1 MIAFFP
7 LLTASKA
14 ASFNKFSK
22 SAPENPTVLLA
33 IFSNL
38 TPLENS
44 IIECK
49 KTRDKI
55 KQYIKTLE
63 KEILKIKEK
72 LIKYLK
78 KNNKERAKFEL
89 KRKKMYEMQISNSE
103 KQLEIIIEK
112 IIEIEKTQIESEV
125 LKTLNQS
132 NEILIKLN
140 EEVSIDK
147 WELIND
153 ELGQIKMEQ
162 DEVKNFFNNNHL
174 NYNDD
179 SYFDLEIENI
189 LKEESENNN
198 KEINEN
204 NIQNYSDNNNKI
216 FPEVYK
222 GNLFNDSNQINEI
235 KSKKLIIE

>member
-1 MIAFFP
+1 MENFILGIKNFFN
-7 LLTASKA
+7 
-14 ASFNKFSK
+14 FNSSQK
-22 SAPENPTVLLA
+22 ENKKIL
-33 IFSNL
+33 NL

-63 KEILKIKEK
+63 KEILKVK
-72 LIKYLK
+72 
-78 KNNKERAKFEL
+78 A
-89 KRKKMYEMQISNSE
+89 NS
-103 KQLEIIIEK
+103 IIIEK

-140 EEVSIDK
+140 EEVSVDK

-222 GNLFNDSNQINEI
+222 GNLFNDSNQRNEI

>member
-1 MIAFFP
+1 MENFILGIKNFFN
-7 LLTASKA
+7 
-14 ASFNKFSK
+14 FNSSQK
-22 SAPENPTVLLA
+22 ENKKIL
-33 IFSNL
+33 NL

-63 KEILKIKEK
+63 KEILKVKAK
-72 LIKYLK
+72 SIKYLK

-222 GNLFNDSNQINEI
+222 GNLFNDSNQRNEI

>member
-1 MIAFFP
+1 MENFILGIKNFFN
-7 LLTASKA
+7 
-14 ASFNKFSK
+14 FNSSQK
-22 SAPENPTVLLA
+22 ENKKIL
-33 IFSNL
+33 NL

-63 KEILKIKEK
+63 KEVLKVKAK
-72 LIKYLK
+72 SIKYLK

-140 EEVSIDK
+140 EEVSVDK

-179 SYFDLEIENI
+179 SYFYLEIENI

-222 GNLFNDSNQINEI
+222 GNLFNDSNQRNEI

>member
-1 MIAFFP
+1 MENIILGIKNFFN
-7 LLTASKA
+7 
-14 ASFNKFSK
+14 FNSSQK
-22 SAPENPTVLLA
+22 ENKKIL
-33 IFSNL
+33 NL

-63 KEILKIKEK
+63 KEILKVKAK
-72 LIKYLK
+72 SIKYLK

-204 NIQNYSDNNNKI
+204 NIQNYSDNNNKV

-222 GNLFNDSNQINEI
+222 GNLFNDSNQRNEI

>member
-1 MIAFFP
+1 MENFILGIKNFFN
-7 LLTASKA
+7 
-14 ASFNKFSK
+14 FNSSQK
-22 SAPENPTVLLA
+22 ENKKIL
-33 IFSNL
+33 NL

-63 KEILKIKEK
+63 KEILKVKAK
-72 LIKYLK
+72 SIKYLK

-140 EEVSIDK
+140 EEVSVDK
-147 WELIND
+147 WEFIND

-222 GNLFNDSNQINEI
+222 GNLFNDSNQRNEI

>member
-1 MIAFFP
+1 MENFILGIKNFFN
-7 LLTASKA
+7 
-14 ASFNKFSK
+14 FNSSQK
-22 SAPENPTVLLA
+22 ENKKIL
-33 IFSNL
+33 NL

-63 KEILKIKEK
+63 KEILKVKAK
-72 LIKYLK
+72 SIKYLK
-78 KNNKERAKFEL
+78 NNNKERAKFEL

-140 EEVSIDK
+140 EEVSVDK

-222 GNLFNDSNQINEI
+222 GNLFNDSNQRNEI

>member
-1 MIAFFP
+1 MENFILGIKNFFN
-7 LLTASKA
+7 
-14 ASFNKFSK
+14 FNSSQK
-22 SAPENPTVLLA
+22 ENKKIL
-33 IFSNL
+33 NL

-63 KEILKIKEK
+63 KEVLKVKAK
-72 LIKYLK
+72 SIKYLK

-89 KRKKMYEMQISNSE
+89 KRKKMYEIQISNSE

-140 EEVSIDK
+140 EEVSVDK

-222 GNLFNDSNQINEI
+222 GNLFNDSNQRNEI

>member
-1 MIAFFP
+1 MENFILGIKNFFY
-7 LLTASKA
+7 
-14 ASFNKFSK
+14 FNSSQK
-22 SAPENPTVLLA
+22 ENKKIL
-33 IFSNL
+33 NL

-55 KQYIKTLE
+55 KQYIKNLE
-63 KEILKIKEK
+63 KEILKVKAK
-72 LIKYLK
+72 SIKYLK

-140 EEVSIDK
+140 DEVSIDK

-198 KEINEN
+198 IEINEN
-204 NIQNYSDNNNKI
+204 NMENAEDENNNYNEEEADI
-216 FPEVYK
+216 E
-222 GNLFNDSNQINEI
+222 NQEM
-235 KSKKLIIE
+235 S

>member
-1 MIAFFP
+1 MENIILGIKNFFN
-7 LLTASKA
+7 
-14 ASFNKFSK
+14 FNSSQK
-22 SAPENPTVLLA
+22 ENKKIL
-33 IFSNL
+33 NL

-63 KEILKIKEK
+63 KEILKVKEK
-72 LIKYLK
+72 SIKYLK
-78 KNNKERAKFEL
+78 NNNKERAKFEL

>member
-1 MIAFFP
+1 MENFIVGIKNFFN
-7 LLTASKA
+7 
-14 ASFNKFSK
+14 FNSSQK
-22 SAPENPTVLLA
+22 ENKKIL
-33 IFSNL
+33 NL

-63 KEILKIKEK
+63 KEILKIKAK
-72 LIKYLK
+72 SIKYLK

-222 GNLFNDSNQINEI
+222 GNLFNDSNQRNEI

>member
-1 MIAFFP
+1 MENFILGIKNFFN
-7 LLTASKA
+7 
-14 ASFNKFSK
+14 FNSSQK
-22 SAPENPTVLLA
+22 ENKKIL
-33 IFSNL
+33 NL

-63 KEILKIKEK
+63 KEILKVKEK
-72 LIKYLK
+72 SIKYLK
-78 KNNKERAKFEL
+78 NNNKERAKFEL

-140 EEVSIDK
+140 EEVSVDK
-147 WELIND
+147 WEFIND

-179 SYFDLEIENI
+179 SYLDLEIENI

-204 NIQNYSDNNNKI
+204 NIQNYSDNNNKV

-222 GNLFNDSNQINEI
+222 GNLFNDSNQRNEI

>member
-1 MIAFFP
+1 MENFILGIKNFFN
-7 LLTASKA
+7 
-14 ASFNKFSK
+14 FNSSQK
-22 SAPENPTVLLA
+22 ENKKIL
-33 IFSNL
+33 NL

-63 KEILKIKEK
+63 KEILKVKAK
-72 LIKYLK
+72 SIKYLK

-179 SYFDLEIENI
+179 SYFDLEIE
-189 LKEESENNN
+189 
-198 KEINEN
+198 
-204 NIQNYSDNNNKI
+204 I
-216 FPEVYK
+216 F
-222 GNLFNDSNQINEI
+222 
-235 KSKKLIIE
+235 

>member
-1 MIAFFP
+1 MENFILGIKNFFN
-7 LLTASKA
+7 
-14 ASFNKFSK
+14 FNSSQK
-22 SAPENPTVLLA
+22 ENKKIL
-33 IFSNL
+33 NL

-63 KEILKIKEK
+63 KEILKVKEK
-72 LIKYLK
+72 SIKYLK
-78 KNNKERAKFEL
+78 NNNKERAKFEL

-140 EEVSIDK
+140 EEVSVDK
-147 WELIND
+147 WEFIND

-222 GNLFNDSNQINEI
+222 GNLFNDSNQRNEI

>member
-1 MIAFFP
+1 MENFILGIKNFFN
-7 LLTASKA
+7 
-14 ASFNKFSK
+14 FNSSQK
-22 SAPENPTVLLA
+22 ENKKIL
-33 IFSNL
+33 NL

-63 KEILKIKEK
+63 KEILKIKAK
-72 LIKYLK
+72 SIKYLK

-222 GNLFNDSNQINEI
+222 GNLFNDSNQRNEI

>member
-1 MIAFFP
+1 MENFILGIKNFFN
-7 LLTASKA
+7 
-14 ASFNKFSK
+14 FNSSQK
-22 SAPENPTVLLA
+22 ENKKIL
-33 IFSNL
+33 NL

-63 KEILKIKEK
+63 KEILKIKAK
-72 LIKYLK
+72 SIKYLK

-140 EEVSIDK
+140 EEVSVDK
-147 WELIND
+147 WEFIND

-204 NIQNYSDNNNKI
+204 NIQNYSDNNNKV

-222 GNLFNDSNQINEI
+222 GNLFNDSNQRNEI

>member
-1 MIAFFP
+1 MENFIVGIKNFFN
-7 LLTASKA
+7 
-14 ASFNKFSK
+14 FNSSQK
-22 SAPENPTVLLA
+22 ENKKIL
-33 IFSNL
+33 NL

-63 KEILKIKEK
+63 KEILKVKEK
-72 LIKYLK
+72 SIKYLK
-78 KNNKERAKFEL
+78 NNNKERAKFEL

>member
-1 MIAFFP
+1 MENFILGIKNFFN
-7 LLTASKA
+7 
-14 ASFNKFSK
+14 FNSSQK
-22 SAPENPTVLLA
+22 ENKKIL
-33 IFSNL
+33 NL

-63 KEILKIKEK
+63 KEILKVKAK
-72 LIKYLK
+72 SIKYLK

-140 EEVSIDK
+140 EEVSVDK

-222 GNLFNDSNQINEI
+222 GNLFNDSNQRNEI

>member
-1 MIAFFP
+1 MEYFFTNIKESISNFFG
-7 LLTASKA
+7 LNYEDE
-14 ASFNKFSK
+14 NK
-22 SAPENPTVLLA
+22 L
-33 IFSNL
+33 NL
-38 TPLENS
+38 SPLEKS
-44 IIECK
+44 LIECK
-49 KTRDKI
+49 LIRDKT
-55 KQYIKTLE
+55 KHYITKLE
-63 KEILKIKEK
+63 KESIESKNKAKE
-72 LIKYLK
+72 YL
-78 KNNKERAKFEL
+78 KNNKIERAKFEL

-140 EEVSIDK
+140 EEVSVDK

-204 NIQNYSDNNNKI
+204 NIQNYSDNNNNI

-222 GNLFNDSNQINEI
+222 GNLFNDSNQRNEI

>member
-1 MIAFFP
+1 
-7 LLTASKA
+7 
-14 ASFNKFSK
+14 
-22 SAPENPTVLLA
+22 
-33 IFSNL
+33 
-38 TPLENS
+38 
-44 IIECK
+44 
-49 KTRDKI
+49 
-55 KQYIKTLE
+55 
-63 KEILKIKEK
+63 
-72 LIKYLK
+72 
-78 KNNKERAKFEL
+78 
-89 KRKKMYEMQISNSE
+89 MQISNSE

-198 KEINEN
+198 KKINEN

>member
-1 MIAFFP
+1 MENFILGIKNFFN
-7 LLTASKA
+7 
-14 ASFNKFSK
+14 FNSSQK
-22 SAPENPTVLLA
+22 ENKKIL
-33 IFSNL
+33 NL

-63 KEILKIKEK
+63 KEVLKVKAK
-72 LIKYLK
+72 SIKYLK

-140 EEVSIDK
+140 EEVSVDK

-204 NIQNYSDNNNKI
+204 NIQNYSDNNNKV

-222 GNLFNDSNQINEI
+222 GNLFNDSNQRNEI

>member
-1 MIAFFP
+1 MENIILGIKNFFN
-7 LLTASKA
+7 
-14 ASFNKFSK
+14 FNSSQK
-22 SAPENPTVLLA
+22 ENKKIL
-33 IFSNL
+33 NL

-63 KEILKIKEK
+63 KEILKVKEK
-72 LIKYLK
+72 SIKYLK
-78 KNNKERAKFEL
+78 NNNKERAKFEL

-140 EEVSIDK
+140 EEVSVDK
-147 WELIND
+147 WEFIND

-222 GNLFNDSNQINEI
+222 GNLFNDSNQRNEI

>member
-1 MIAFFP
+1 MENFILGIKNFFN
-7 LLTASKA
+7 
-14 ASFNKFSK
+14 FNSSQK
-22 SAPENPTVLLA
+22 ENKKIL
-33 IFSNL
+33 NL

-63 KEILKIKEK
+63 KEVLKVKAK
-72 LIKYLK
+72 SIKYLK

-140 EEVSIDK
+140 EEVSVDK

-222 GNLFNDSNQINEI
+222 GNLFNDSNQRNEI

>member
-1 MIAFFP
+1 MENFIVGIKNFFN
-7 LLTASKA
+7 
-14 ASFNKFSK
+14 FNSSQK
-22 SAPENPTVLLA
+22 ENKKIL
-33 IFSNL
+33 NL

-63 KEILKIKEK
+63 KEVLKVKAK
-72 LIKYLK
+72 SIKYLK

-140 EEVSIDK
+140 EEVSVDK

-222 GNLFNDSNQINEI
+222 GNLFNDSNQRNEI

>member
-1 MIAFFP
+1 MENFILGIKNFFN
-7 LLTASKA
+7 
-14 ASFNKFSK
+14 FNSSQK
-22 SAPENPTVLLA
+22 ENKKIL
-33 IFSNL
+33 NL

-49 KTRDKI
+49 QTRDKI

-63 KEILKIKEK
+63 KEILKVKEK
-72 LIKYLK
+72 SIKYLK
-78 KNNKERAKFEL
+78 NNNKERAKFEL

-140 EEVSIDK
+140 EEVSVDK
-147 WELIND
+147 WEFIND

-179 SYFDLEIENI
+179 SDLDLEIENI

-222 GNLFNDSNQINEI
+222 GNLFNDSNQRNEI

>member
-1 MIAFFP
+1 
-7 LLTASKA
+7 
-14 ASFNKFSK
+14 
-22 SAPENPTVLLA
+22 
-33 IFSNL
+33 
-38 TPLENS
+38 
-44 IIECK
+44 
-49 KTRDKI
+49 
-55 KQYIKTLE
+55 
-63 KEILKIKEK
+63 
-72 LIKYLK
+72 
-78 KNNKERAKFEL
+78 
-89 KRKKMYEMQISNSE
+89 MYEMQISNSE
-103 KQLEIIIEK
+103 KQIEIIIEK

-140 EEVSIDK
+140 EEVSVDK

-222 GNLFNDSNQINEI
+222 GNLFNDSNQRNEI

>member
-1 MIAFFP
+1 MENFILGIKNFFN
-7 LLTASKA
+7 
-14 ASFNKFSK
+14 FNSSQK
-22 SAPENPTVLLA
+22 ENKKIL
-33 IFSNL
+33 NL

-63 KEILKIKEK
+63 KEILKIKAK
-72 LIKYLK
+72 SIKYLK

-222 GNLFNDSNQINEI
+222 GNLFNDSNQRNEI
-235 KSKKLIIE
+235 KSNKLIIE

>member
-1 MIAFFP
+1 MENFILGIKNFFN
-7 LLTASKA
+7 
-14 ASFNKFSK
+14 FNSSQK
-22 SAPENPTVLLA
+22 ENKKIL
-33 IFSNL
+33 NL

-63 KEILKIKEK
+63 KEILKVKAK
-72 LIKYLK
+72 SIKYLK

-140 EEVSIDK
+140 EEVSVDK

>member
-1 MIAFFP
+1 MENFIVGIKNFFN
-7 LLTASKA
+7 
-14 ASFNKFSK
+14 FNSSQK
-22 SAPENPTVLLA
+22 ENKKIL
-33 IFSNL
+33 NL

-63 KEILKIKEK
+63 KEILKVKEK
-72 LIKYLK
+72 SIKYLK
-78 KNNKERAKFEL
+78 NNNKERAKFEL

-222 GNLFNDSNQINEI
+222 GNLFNDSNQRNEI

>member
-1 MIAFFP
+1 MENFILGIKNFFN
-7 LLTASKA
+7 
-14 ASFNKFSK
+14 FNSSQK
-22 SAPENPTVLLA
+22 ENKKIL
-33 IFSNL
+33 NL

-63 KEILKIKEK
+63 KEILKVKAK
-72 LIKYLK
+72 SIKYLK

-140 EEVSIDK
+140 EEVSVDK

-204 NIQNYSDNNNKI
+204 NIQNYSDNNNKV

-222 GNLFNDSNQINEI
+222 GNLFNDSNQRNEI

>member
-1 MIAFFP
+1 MENFILGIKNFFN
-7 LLTASKA
+7 
-14 ASFNKFSK
+14 FNSSQK
-22 SAPENPTVLLA
+22 ENKKIL
-33 IFSNL
+33 NL

-63 KEILKIKEK
+63 KEVLKVKAK
-72 LIKYLK
+72 SIKYLK

-140 EEVSIDK
+140 EEVSVDK

-204 NIQNYSDNNNKI
+204 NIQNYSDNNNNI

-222 GNLFNDSNQINEI
+222 GNLFNDSNQRNEI

>member
-1 MIAFFP
+1 MENFILGIQNFFN
-7 LLTASKA
+7 
-14 ASFNKFSK
+14 FNSSQK
-22 SAPENPTVLLA
+22 ENKKIL
-33 IFSNL
+33 NL
-38 TPLENS
+38 TPLEKS

-63 KEILKIKEK
+63 KEILKVK
-72 LIKYLK
+72 
-78 KNNKERAKFEL
+78 A
-89 KRKKMYEMQISNSE
+89 NS
-103 KQLEIIIEK
+103 IIIEK

-140 EEVSIDK
+140 EEVSVDK

-204 NIQNYSDNNNKI
+204 NIQNYSDNNNKV

-222 GNLFNDSNQINEI
+222 GNLFNDSNQRKEI

>member
-1 MIAFFP
+1 MENFILGIKDFFN
-7 LLTASKA
+7 
-14 ASFNKFSK
+14 FNSSQK
-22 SAPENPTVLLA
+22 ENKKIL
-33 IFSNL
+33 NL

-63 KEILKIKEK
+63 KEILKVKAK
-72 LIKYLK
+72 SIKYLK

-140 EEVSIDK
+140 EEVSVDK

-204 NIQNYSDNNNKI
+204 NIQNYSDNNNKV

-222 GNLFNDSNQINEI
+222 GNLFNDSNQRNEI

>member
-1 MIAFFP
+1 MENFILGIKNFFN
-7 LLTASKA
+7 
-14 ASFNKFSK
+14 FNSSQK
-22 SAPENPTVLLA
+22 ENKKIL
-33 IFSNL
+33 NL

-63 KEILKIKEK
+63 KEILKVKEK
-72 LIKYLK
+72 SIKYLK
-78 KNNKERAKFEL
+78 NNNKERAKFEL

-140 EEVSIDK
+140 EEVSVDK
-147 WELIND
+147 WEFIND

-198 KEINEN
+198 IEINEN

-222 GNLFNDSNQINEI
+222 GNLFNDSNQRNEI

>member
-1 MIAFFP
+1 MENFIVGIKNFFY
-7 LLTASKA
+7 
-14 ASFNKFSK
+14 FNSSQK
-22 SAPENPTVLLA
+22 ENKKIL
-33 IFSNL
+33 NL

-63 KEILKIKEK
+63 KEILKVKAK
-72 LIKYLK
+72 SIKYLK

-140 EEVSIDK
+140 EEVSVDK

-204 NIQNYSDNNNKI
+204 NIQNYSENNNKI

>member
-1 MIAFFP
+1 MENFILGIKNFFN
-7 LLTASKA
+7 
-14 ASFNKFSK
+14 FNSSQK
-22 SAPENPTVLLA
+22 ENKKIL
-33 IFSNL
+33 NL

-63 KEILKIKEK
+63 KEILKVKAK
-72 LIKYLK
+72 SIKYLK

-140 EEVSIDK
+140 EEVSVDK

-179 SYFDLEIENI
+179 SDLDLEIENI

-222 GNLFNDSNQINEI
+222 GNLFNDSNQRNEI

>member
-1 MIAFFP
+1 MENFILGIKNFFN
-7 LLTASKA
+7 
-14 ASFNKFSK
+14 FNSSQK
-22 SAPENPTVLLA
+22 ENKKIL
-33 IFSNL
+33 NL

-63 KEILKIKEK
+63 KEILKVKEK
-72 LIKYLK
+72 SIKYLK
-78 KNNKERAKFEL
+78 NNNKERAKFEL

-140 EEVSIDK
+140 EEVSVDK

-222 GNLFNDSNQINEI
+222 GNLFNDSNQRNEI